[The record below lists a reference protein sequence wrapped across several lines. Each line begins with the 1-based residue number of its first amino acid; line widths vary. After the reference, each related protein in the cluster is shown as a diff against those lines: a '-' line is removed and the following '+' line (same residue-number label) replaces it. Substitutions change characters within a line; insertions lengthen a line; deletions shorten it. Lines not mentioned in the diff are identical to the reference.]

1 MRIVINPSLIYY
13 IDSNLKIHSLM
24 KYISTLT
31 ILLLLLVTACT
42 KQGDIQVITNVNGYT
57 LAGDSLLN
65 FSTLAIQN
73 GKVLDI
79 GGDEIS
85 DKYSAVTKVDGKG
98 QTMLPG
104 LIDAHGHVMGLGFQ
118 ELQVN
123 VAGITTLE
131 GTLEKIKEYA
141 EENPDLEWIQGRG

>member
-1 MRIVINPSLIYY
+1 MRKLINPSLIYY
-13 IDSNLKIHSLM
+13 IGSNLKTHSLM

-31 ILLLLLVTACT
+31 VLILLLVTACT
-42 KQGDIQVITNVNGYT
+42 KQDDIQVITNVNGYT
-57 LAGDSLLN
+57 LTADSLLN
-65 FSTLAIQN
+65 FTTLAIQN
-73 GKVLDI
+73 GKVLDV
-79 GGDEIS
+79 GGNEIA
-85 DKYSAVTKVDGKG
+85 DKYNAATKIEGKG

-131 GTLEKIKEYA
+131 GTLGKIKEYA
-141 EENPDLEWIQGRG
+141 EEN